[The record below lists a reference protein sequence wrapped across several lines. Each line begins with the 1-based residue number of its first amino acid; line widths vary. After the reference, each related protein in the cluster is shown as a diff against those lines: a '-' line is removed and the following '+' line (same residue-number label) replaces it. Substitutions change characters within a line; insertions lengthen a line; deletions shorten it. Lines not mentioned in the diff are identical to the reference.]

1 MTAKSAAP
9 GHVPVL
15 LAEVMAVLQP
25 KDGGIYVDGTFGGGG
40 YARALLESADCVVWG
55 IDRDPA
61 AIESGA
67 ALKSA
72 FHPRLHLIEGRF
84 GEMDR
89 LLGAQGVANVAGVAL
104 DLGFSSLQLD
114 DPARGFSFRFD
125 GPLDMRM
132 GRGGLTAADVV
143 NSLGEDELADIIQK
157 FGEERFARRIA
168 RAIVAARPV
177 RRTLELA
184 GIIRGAVR
192 GGHDGID
199 PATRTF
205 QALRIYVN
213 DELGEITRGL
223 EAAERLLRD
232 GGRLAVVSFHSLE
245 DRPVKQFLA
254 ARSGA
259 GTGAS
264 RHSPAQAKAKSRPP
278 ATFRPIHRRAIR
290 PGPEEIAANPR
301 ARSARLRA
309 AERTAAPAM
318 PAGAGAAS

>member
-1 MTAKSAAP
+1 MTANAAPRGAKP

-15 LAEVMAVLQP
+15 LREVMAALEP

-40 YARALLESADCVVWG
+40 YARALLEAADCVVWG

-61 AIESGA
+61 AIAAAA
-67 ALKSA
+67 ALESA
-72 FHPRLHLIEGRF
+72 FHPRLHLVEGRF

-89 LLGAQGVANVAGVAL
+89 LLAARGVGNVQGVAL
-104 DLGFSSLQLD
+104 DLGVSSFQLD

-132 GRGGLTAADVV
+132 GRGGMTAADVV
-143 NSLGEDELADIIQK
+143 NSLEEDELAEIIK
-157 FGEERFARRIA
+157 KYGEERFARRIA

-184 GIIRGAVR
+184 EIIRGAVR

-223 EAAERLLRD
+223 EAAERLLAA
-232 GGRLAVVSFHSLE
+232 GGRLAVVAFHSLE
-245 DRPVKQFLA
+245 DRTVKQFLA
-254 ARSGA
+254 ARSSARPGV
-259 GTGAS
+259 S
-264 RHSPAQAKAKSRPP
+264 RHVPTPAKPA
-278 ATFRPIHRRAIR
+278 ATFRLLQRRAVR
-290 PGPEEIAANPR
+290 PAEEEIAVNPR

-309 AERTAAPAM
+309 AERTAAKP
-318 PAGAGAAS
+318 GEGS